1 MKRNIGSTQAR
12 LFLALTGLAFAFGCS
27 SRDDTIGAGDGGSGA
42 VTATGGAGGVGGA
55 AVTPSGGGSGTDVV
69 TASTGGD
76 TGAGACAPGAATG
89 GAGGSSTFA
98 KNPVAWQTSTVSL
111 VADDFWIVANGT
123 RFDGKGLAIDV
134 HSDPG
139 DPTYTS
145 LELIWTEQGREMRFF
160 IYFYAP
166 DPSGWFSNEMR
177 TYDGQVDSDWLFYR
191 GTFFLSPIGSAF
203 HGDLDVTNVASD
215 ATRGELHLHGVT
227 LSTDLTGVC
236 SFGTCLGSGAQRTR
250 SN

>member
-12 LFLALTGLAFAFGCS
+12 LFLALTGLAVGFGCS

-42 VTATGGAGGVGGA
+42 VTATGGVGGVGGA
-55 AVTPSGGGSGTDVV
+55 AVTPSGGAGGTEVA
-69 TASTGGD
+69 TAPTGGVP
-76 TGAGACAPGAATG
+76 GAGACAPG
-89 GAGGSSTFA
+89 GAVA

-111 VADDFWIVANGT
+111 IADDFWIVANGT

-227 LSTDLTGVC
+227 LSTDLSGIC
-236 SFGTCLGSGAQRTR
+236 SFGSCLGSGAERAR
-250 SN
+250 SQ